1 MTVSNDFES
10 ISNARMLTF
19 DLRCT
24 SEEAR
29 QLAGYLIFQINN
41 YETRKRK
48 RQKVAQ
54 ASFEVCIEAVLG
66 CLIKAAANEASHWVY
81 RSLHRQSFSEAVF
94 GADTFIAVIR
104 SLESL
109 GFVISKKGGNVRNP
123 FAGGSLGA
131 PAYNPGL
138 ATRFA
143 ATDKLM
149 ALCHAHEIEPNDL
162 YDHFY
167 VTKPESLIV
176 LRPSSRRAGRA
187 KIKQRSM
194 KFEAGE
200 HTNTLEKRVSELNDY
215 LFEQRLEGG
224 IFTGYQRIFNEGD
237 HPQFNWNR
245 GGRLYC
251 VGEGHYQ
258 LLKKAER
265 LKMKINGAPV
275 AEIDINASYLTIVLP
290 QLGGELPAHGD
301 IYAVDGLP
309 REVVKAWI
317 TATLGFE
324 GFHERWPVGQN
335 AELKKM
341 SIDTSKGLSMKAVEE
356 RVLETYP
363 ELANWPTSTL
373 NWSQLMFMES
383 GAVQS
388 AISHLRQ
395 SYNAPACSVHDSII
409 VRRCDVNKA
418 ADSLK
423 QSYKAR
429 LGVKCRITTEINDD
443 DV

>member
-19 DLRCT
+19 DLRCK
-24 SEEAR
+24 SDQSR

-54 ASFEVCIEAVLG
+54 ASFEMCVEAVLG

-109 GFVISKKGGNVRNP
+109 GFVMSRKGGNVRNP
-123 FAGGSLGA
+123 FAEGSEGA
-131 PAYNPGL
+131 KAYNPGL
-138 ATRFA
+138 ATRFV

-149 ALCHAHEIEPNDL
+149 ALCYAHEIEPNDL

-194 KFEAGE
+194 KFEANE
-200 HTNTLEKRVSELNDY
+200 HTKMLEKRVSELNDY

-237 HPQFNWNR
+237 HPQFNWDR

-265 LKMKINGAPV
+265 LKMKINGEPV

-290 QLGGELPAHGD
+290 QLGGELPARGD

-335 AELKKM
+335 AELKKRG
-341 SIDTSKGLSMKAVEE
+341 IDTSRGLSMKAVEE
-356 RVLETYP
+356 RVLDAYP
-363 ELANWPTSTL
+363 ELANWPTSSL

-383 GAVQS
+383 EAVQTS
-388 AISHLRQ
+388 ISHLRKV
-395 SYNAPACSVHDSII
+395 YDAPAYSVHDSII
-409 VRRCDVNKA
+409 VRQCDADKA
-418 ADSLK
+418 VDSLK

-429 LGVKCRITTEINDD
+429 LHVDCRVEISKAQEG
-443 DV
+443 